1 MPKPALRLHQLLGTK
16 DERQQVQAIQA
27 LSAPTIVLTIAMR
40 PFDGHVQLHVMTN
53 HGGPV
58 APEVV
63 YHMLDEARKVAMA
76 TERDQ
81 KLKQAPAP
89 APEPPSAPP
98 APTPATDAPPKA
110 ETSPGVPILETAPSP
125 NGHKA

>member
-16 DERQQVQAIQA
+16 DERQQVQMVQA
-27 LSAPTIVLTIAMR
+27 LAAPTIVLTIALC
-40 PFDGHVQLHVMTN
+40 PFDGQVQLHAMTD

-63 YHMLDEARKVAMA
+63 YYMLDEARKLALA

-81 KLKQAPAP
+81 KLKQTPAP

-110 ETSPGVPILETAPSP
+110 ETSLGRPILETAPEP
-125 NGHKA
+125 NGHK